1 MTEPRAPE
9 AGGNLAGLWLDCYER
24 LAAAAAHEVNNALN
38 GVAMNLEVVRLRAT
52 AGADAGRVAPFAA
65 ASAEEHAAT
74 VALVG
79 ALVALGRAP
88 RAAGTVDVTEVVGHA
103 AVLFAPLLRHRGV
116 TLLVENESEGRTPTA
131 APARAVRLA
140 VCATLEGAWTAAS
153 DATGS
158 DPSRVLRCT
167 VQATDRPILA
177 VVPAPAAWDDGA
189 RAALAAAG
197 VLATRAPDGLRV
209 AFPKA

>member
-52 AGADAGRVAPFAA
+52 PGADAGRVAPFAA
-65 ASAEEHAAT
+65 ASAEAHEAT

-88 RAAGTVDVTEVVGHA
+88 RPAVAVDVAEVVGHA

-116 TLLVENESEGRTPTA
+116 TLVVENGSEARTPTA

-140 VCATLEGAWTAAS
+140 VCAALEAAQTAAPRDS
-153 DATGS
+153 GD
-158 DPSRVLRCT
+158 DPSRILRCT
-167 VQATDRPILA
+167 VHATDRPILA
-177 VVPAPAAWDDGA
+177 VVPAPAAWDDDT
-189 RAALAAAG
+189 RAALAATG

-209 AFPKA
+209 AFPPA